1 MDLAH
6 QYLTLNE
13 RFASFLDGAVDAAF
27 WATHVHNDDDD
38 LPQPAQEFPVTDTE
52 LTILRGTIAHH
63 TRDWFIAHLADIT
76 RAADA
81 LGHFSHIGHDFWLTS
96 QGHGAGF
103 WDRGLDEIGDTLTD
117 SVSGHSDIVGL
128 YLNDE
133 ATHVHIDPYNVQDFS
148 TTLFRDNN

>member
-13 RFASFLDGAVDAAF
+13 RFASFLDGAVDAAL
-27 WATHVHNDDDD
+27 WTSNIHDDEE
-38 LPQPAQEFPVTDTE
+38 LPQPAQEFPITDAE

-81 LGHFSHIGHDFWLTS
+81 LGHFSHIGHDFWLAS
-96 QGHGAGF
+96 QGYGVGF
-103 WDRGLDEIGDTLTD
+103 SDRDLDELGDRLAD
-117 SVSGHSDIVGL
+117 SCDGYEQMLDIYVEDGHIR
-128 YLNDE
+128 
-133 ATHVHIDPYNVQDFS
+133 IDPYNV
-148 TTLFRDNN
+148 TTFTDALAA